1 MSIPLVFSLA
11 VLVLAAHPGGDDVVT
26 IVVKQVEGLDCD
38 DATRRALRRA
48 IEQAGEVDVFSKS
61 EVENFQ
67 LIRDTVISRAVGKI
81 TDYKVLSK
89 QEGVG
94 GTCVVT
100 VEANVSKKLL
110 DATWG
115 EVEILLKQLG
125 RPKIMVFFAERI
137 YDLATPEGRR
147 KGILDTDSQ
156 FQVMI
161 EQKLAEAGFDLVAKE
176 QIDAIKKTKAAEA
189 SAKNDVAIMQ
199 AIAADYGA
207 HMFIAG
213 KANTTGPQVK
223 TVYGGVTM
231 YMWETDVTL
240 RGYWAETAQ
249 LLFAAGTPDGWR
261 RGGSRV
267 DGRPG
272 AKQALQN
279 TAKNLANLCV
289 AKLLET
295 WTRQAVSGGQIVLEV
310 HNVSFKQMMAIQK
323 ALKKVKDI
331 TELNRD
337 FKKPLVK
344 FRIKADISAEKL
356 AEIVAEMS
364 FEGFNLEI
372 EDQKFNTITC
382 SVDSP

>member
-1 MSIPLVFSLA
+1 MSVPLAFSLA
-11 VLVLAAHPGGDDVVT
+11 VLFLAPHPGGDDVVT

-48 IEQAGEVDVFSKS
+48 IEQAGEVDIFSKS

-100 VEANVSKKLL
+100 VEAKVSKKLL

-189 SAKNDVAIMQ
+189 SAKNDVAVMQ

-323 ALKKVKDI
+323 ALKKLKDI
-331 TELNRD
+331 TDLNRD

-364 FEGFNLEI
+364 FEGFALEI

-382 SVDSP
+382 SVGAP

>member
-1 MSIPLVFSLA
+1 MSIPLAFSLA
-11 VLVLAAHPGGDDVVT
+11 VLALIPQAGGDDVVT

-38 DATRRALRRA
+38 DAINRALRKA

-61 EVENFQ
+61 QVENFQ
-67 LIRDTVISRAVGKI
+67 LIKDTVISRAVGKI

-100 VEANVSKKLL
+100 VEAKVSKKLL

-137 YDLATPEGRR
+137 YDLSTPEGRR

-161 EQKLAEAGFDLVAKE
+161 EQKLADVGFDLVAKE

-189 SAKNDVAIMQ
+189 SAKNDVAVMQ

-295 WTRQAVSGGQIVLEV
+295 WTRQAVSGGQIVVEV

-323 ALKKVKDI
+323 ALKKIKDI
-331 TELNRD
+331 TDLNRD
-337 FKKPLVK
+337 FKKPLAK
-344 FRIKADISAEKL
+344 FRIKAGISAEKL
-356 AEIVAEMS
+356 AELVAEMN
-364 FEGFNLEI
+364 FEGFSLEI

-382 SVDSP
+382 SVGSP

>member
-1 MSIPLVFSLA
+1 MSVPLAFSLA
-11 VLVLAAHPGGDDVVT
+11 VLFLAPHPGGDDVVT

-48 IEQAGEVDVFSKS
+48 IEQAGEVDIFSKS

-100 VEANVSKKLL
+100 VEAKVSKKLL

-137 YDLATPEGRR
+137 YDLATSEGRR

-176 QIDAIKKTKAAEA
+176 QIDAIKQTKAAEA

-295 WTRQAVSGGQIVLEV
+295 WTRQAVSGGQIILEV

-323 ALKKVKDI
+323 ALKKLKDI
-331 TELNRD
+331 TDLNRD
-337 FKKPLVK
+337 FKKPLAK

-382 SVDSP
+382 SVGSP